1 MSKTALR
8 SACSWLENAVK
19 QEDIIC
25 LLTKWKKEASGSVLA
40 PVLHSARLN
49 KLPDSKALSFG
60 GRVTTLEGRISF
72 QNHFTKLKNVKESY
86 GVIQGN

>member
-40 PVLHSARLN
+40 PVLRSARLN
-49 KLPDSKALSFG
+49 KLPDSKALSL
-60 GRVTTLEGRISF
+60 VEGSPLWKAGF
-72 QNHFTKLKNVKESY
+72 HFKTILLN
-86 GVIQGN
+86 

>member
-49 KLPDSKALSFG
+49 KLPDSKALSLVEGHHFG
-60 GRVTTLEGRISF
+60 RQDFISKPF
-72 QNHFTKLKNVKESY
+72 Y
-86 GVIQGN
+86 